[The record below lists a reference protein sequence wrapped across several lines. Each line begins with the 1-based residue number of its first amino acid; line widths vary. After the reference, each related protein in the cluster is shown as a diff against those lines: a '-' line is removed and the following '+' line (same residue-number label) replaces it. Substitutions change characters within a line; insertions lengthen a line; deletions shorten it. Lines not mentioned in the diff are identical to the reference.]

1 MCLLIYNILNL
12 TPCVLVCVVCACAH
26 TQLTLSMCSYLC
38 ARHLMFQCKFFT
50 LRNHLCVRYTAGQAF
65 MCTALTLLELCVKWA
80 AHMCLMWN
88 CAFHTS
94 MCVRVCKLKPVYLFP
109 LWPVC
114 LRYWV
119 SLSALHMLVLTLLDC
134 WHLIMWA
141 HFRHPAAAAAVMD

>member
-26 TQLTLSMCSYLC
+26 TQHVFISVCTAFDVSVQVFHS
-38 ARHLMFQCKFFT
+38 Q
-50 LRNHLCVRYTAGQAF
+50 RNHLCVRYTAGQAF

-94 MCVRVCKLKPVYLFP
+94 MCVRVYKLKPVYLFP